1 MAKTFAP
8 IAALLLSV
16 ALLIMGNG
24 LQGTL
29 LPVRASLE
37 AFDALEIGVMGSAY
51 YLGFVLGCVRG
62 GPLIRRVGHIRVFTA
77 LAAIASTVA
86 LVHAISITPWSWWL
100 LRALTGFCFAGLYV
114 VIESWLNDKADNS
127 NRGTIMGVY
136 TMINLS
142 VIMAGQMMLVF
153 DSPLRFSLFALAS
166 ILVSLAAVPVA
177 LTSAPQPAQ
186 LAEAKLQP
194 AKLYRLSPS
203 AVIGVLVAGVSSGA
217 FWSLGPVYA
226 GSYSGDPTDIAVF
239 MSAGA
244 LGGALALWPVGRL
257 SDRFDRR
264 QVVIGGCILSFAA
277 AACLVY
283 FGGEGP
289 WLLIGLALF
298 FGVASMPIYAISAAL
313 AFDHAGKGEVVEIA
327 SGLLL
332 INGVGSVVGPLVA
345 SAAMKSAGPAGLF
358 MTTGVAHFL
367 LGCFALWR
375 SMQRERP
382 PEEIRNEFDLTST
395 APTMA
400 ALDPD
405 VVEEGQKTDD
415 RDQGSDSRTG
425 AAAS

>member
-8 IAALLLSV
+8 VTALLLSV

-37 AFDALEIGVMGSAY
+37 AFDALSIGVMGSAY
-51 YLGFVLGCVRG
+51 YLGFVVGCVRG
-62 GPLIRRVGHIRVFTA
+62 VALIRRVGHIRVFTA

-86 LVHAISITPWSWWL
+86 LVHAIWVTPWSWWL

-142 VIMAGQMMLVF
+142 VIVAGQMMLVF
-153 DSPLRFSLFALAS
+153 DSPLRFTLFALAS
-166 ILVSLAAVPVA
+166 ILVSIAAVPVA
-177 LTSAPQPAQ
+177 LTSAPQPAP
-186 LAEAKLQP
+186 LAKAKLQP
-194 AKLYRLSPS
+194 ARLYRLSPS
-203 AVIGVLVAGVSSGA
+203 AVIGVLIAGVSSGA

-226 GSYSGDPTDIAVF
+226 GRYSGDPTDIAIF

-244 LGGALALWPVGRL
+244 LGGALALYPLGRL
-257 SDRFDRR
+257 SDRVDRR
-264 QVVIGGCILSFAA
+264 QVMIGACILSVAA
-277 AACLVY
+277 AACLIF
-283 FGGEGP
+283 FGGKGP
-289 WLLIGLALF
+289 WQLIGFGLL
-298 FGVASMPIYAISAAL
+298 FGVGSMPVYSIAAAL
-313 AFDHAGKGEVVEIA
+313 AFDHAGKGEVVEVA

-332 INGVGSVVGPLVA
+332 MNGIGSVVGPLVA
-345 SAAMKSAGPAGLF
+345 SAAMKGMGPPGLF
-358 MTTGVAHFL
+358 ATTAAAHFL
-367 LGCFALWR
+367 LASFALWR
-375 SMQRERP
+375 SVVRARA

-405 VVEEGQKTDD
+405 AVEEGQNTED
-415 RDQGSDSRTG
+415 RNQLSEGKISAT
-425 AAAS
+425 